1 MSDKTIFKRIIDKEI
16 PADIVYEDDLCLA
29 FKDIAP
35 KAPTHVLIIP
45 KKEIATVDDLADEDA
60 ALVGHLWIVIRN
72 LARDLGL
79 EEGYRVIVNCKEA
92 GGQEVPHLHYH
103 LLGGRQMTWPP
114 G

>member
-1 MSDKTIFKRIIDKEI
+1 MSEKTIFKRIIDHEI
-16 PADIVYEDDLCLA
+16 PADIVYEDDQCLA

-60 ALVGHLWIVIRN
+60 ALIGHMWIVIRN

-103 LLGGRQMTWPP
+103 LLGGRKMSWPP